1 MKIKTP
7 SRTRNCQLTVPSPN
21 PNTTESTS
29 FSSPKSHAQ
38 AVRFVAAFSSGKG
51 QETDP
56 HWILEQGPD
65 RLSAGRRRARRRRE
79 ARLLRW
85 AGRGVSDGLAAGAT
99 FTWSCCHT
107 TGRDGPG
114 TRSWGE
120 GPARPRPPVPAPAP
134 HSRNP
139 RGLALLPAGSA
150 AAFRARPHNP
160 AARCRWPAEQAA
172 LLPRTAP
179 RPGTAP
185 RAPEVPDWE
194 AAAGWG
200 RSAQAP
206 EPRERWEA
214 LPGGGAKREAVRT
227 RTTSPPQGKAWV
239 RD

>member
-29 FSSPKSHAQ
+29 FSSPKSHAH
-38 AVRFVAAFSSGKG
+38 AVRFVTAFSSGKG

-85 AGRGVSDGLAAGAT
+85 AGRGVSDDLAAGAT

-114 TRSWGE
+114 TRSWGK
-120 GPARPRPPVPAPAP
+120 GPAPPRPPVPAPAP

-160 AARCRWPAEQAA
+160 AARCRWPAEQQ
-172 LLPRTAP
+172 PCC
-179 RPGTAP
+179 
-185 RAPEVPDWE
+185 
-194 AAAGWG
+194 
-200 RSAQAP
+200 P
-206 EPRERWEA
+206 EPRHDPEPHPAHRKSPTGKRPLAGDVVRKPQSRER
-214 LPGGGAKREAVRT
+214 GGKPSREAGPNGRPCA
-227 RTTSPPQGKAWV
+227 RAPLP
-239 RD
+239 RP